1 MYDCD
6 ADVRAFHNDEITLNH
21 AQRSEMRK
29 RRDANRNRLRKG
41 LEAKDDPSPSSYQA
55 QGSYAMHTM
64 VQDDNNDYDIDDG
77 VVFSI
82 GSLVGK
88 QGADKSAL
96 DARKMV
102 RDAVDDGSFAT
113 PPAVLKNC
121 VRVLYKQGYHVD
133 IPVYRLLDDGTLEL
147 ASSDWK
153 GSSPSDVTNWYNSA
167 VAEKSPDTTN
177 GRQLRRITRFLKAFK
192 NSRES
197 WKTRMASGFAISALV
212 VECYVADTRDDVS
225 LYETIAAIHARL
237 QWSLEVAHP
246 VRDEMITKGYDD
258 PCMKF
263 LRENLREALDHLEV
277 LFDADCSRL
286 DALKAWRNVYQ
297 HQFWKDCVTD
307 EENCLKEESKHAKAD
322 LLRGG
327 NTGLAILAGITAAA
341 AGVAVARVKQT
352 QAYGGKKSW

>member
-21 AQRSEMRK
+21 AQQSDMRN
-29 RRDANRNRLRKG
+29 RRDANRNRLKKG
-41 LEAKDDPSPSSYQA
+41 LENKGDPSPCSYQA

-77 VVFSI
+77 VVFSKAALI
-82 GSLVGK
+82 GK

-121 VRVLYKQGYHVD
+121 VRVLYQQGYHVD
-133 IPVYRLLDDGTLEL
+133 VPVYRLLDDGALEL

-153 GSSPSDVTNWYNSA
+153 GSSPSEVTNWYNNS
-167 VAEKSPDTTN
+167 VTEKSPDTAN
-177 GRQLRRITRFLKAFK
+177 GRQLRRVTRFLKAFK
-192 NSRES
+192 NSRS
-197 WKTRMASGFAISALV
+197 CWKSRMASGFAISALV
-212 VECYVADTRDDVS
+212 VECYVADTRDDIS
-225 LYETIAAIHARL
+225 LCETIKAIHTRL

-246 VRDEMITKGYDD
+246 VRNEMITKGQDD
-258 PCMKF
+258 AGTQF
-263 LRENLREALDHLEV
+263 LREKLGEALDHLET
-277 LFDADCSRL
+277 LFDANCSRL
-286 DALKAWRNVYQ
+286 DALNAWRNVYQ
-297 HQFWKDCVTD
+297 HQFWKDRISI
-307 EENCLKEESKHAKAD
+307 EENRLREESKQAKAN

-327 NTGLAILAGITAAA
+327 NAGLALAAGLTAAV
-341 AGVAVARVKQT
+341 AGAAVARVKQT